1 VKKNNLNKDNI
12 TDKEEMTFDQIDS
25 RIKELSVRKSLLVD
39 ESLRSNDVHSIVK
52 AQEYL
57 VKQDKAQQSQFK
69 SFVYSPEHEFFN
81 GMGYKSSLK
90 SISYDLMRAMARTPQ
105 INAIIQT
112 RIEQV
117 LNFSEFQTDLQR
129 GGWTIVKKLS
139 RFDDHSN
146 YELKDKD
153 KKEIDRIVSFLENGG
168 NNAKWDMAD
177 DFDEFLRKYVK
188 DSLEL
193 DQSVFEVERTRAGEI
208 FRYAAK
214 PSDTYRILETI
225 DPNELK
231 NKEDYKYDDINGYLP
246 IYAQTWRGRIA
257 EREVPGTKI
266 KEQIVFYPWELNFGV
281 RNKSTY
287 IRNNGYGKSELE
299 ILVEIITWMLYGMQ
313 YNGNFFKQGSNPKG
327 FFTIEGD
334 ANKDVVNEFRSS
346 WRQTIAGIVNSHRI
360 PIFEGQSKINWVD
373 MQMTNK
379 DMEFENWN
387 DFLLLIACSVYRI
400 DPQEIGYTFKSK
412 NQMFGQKNQ
421 KERIEHSKEKGLK
434 PLLKFVQK
442 QINKYLVS
450 ELNEQYEFKFT
461 GIDLEDET
469 TMLDNDTKKITSGF
483 VSMEDMFEKYSNRK
497 FDPDKDTIL
506 NPVYIQSKQMELYGG
521 IDANAAVDGMTG
533 DKSSPPKTVENYEK
547 GENPI
552 MDASL
557 DYIQKNLI
565 S

>member
-1 VKKNNLNKDNI
+1 MKKKDLNKDNI
-12 TDKEEMTFDQIDS
+12 TNKEEMSFEQIDS
-25 RIKELSVRKSLLVD
+25 KIKELSVRKSLLVD
-39 ESLRSNDVHSIVK
+39 ESLKSNDVDSIMK
-52 AQEYL
+52 AQDYL
-57 VKQDKAQQSQFK
+57 VKQEKAKQSQFK
-69 SFVYSPEHEFFN
+69 SFLYSPEHEFYN

-117 LNFSEFQTDLQR
+117 LNFSEFQTDFQR
-129 GGWTIVKKLS
+129 EGWTIAKKLS

-146 YELKDKD
+146 YELQDKD
-153 KKEIDRIVSFLENGG
+153 KAEIDRIVNFLENGG
-168 NNAKWDMAD
+168 NNAKWEMAD

-193 DQSVFEVERTRAGEI
+193 DQSVFEIERTRGGEI

-225 DPNELK
+225 DPNEI
-231 NKEDYKYDDINGYLP
+231 NKEKYRYDEINGYLP
-246 IYAQTWRGRIA
+246 IYAQVWRGRIA
-257 EREVPGTKI
+257 ERDIPGTKL
-266 KEQIVFYPWELNFGV
+266 KEQIVFYPWELNFGT

-334 ANKDVVNEFRSS
+334 ADKDVVNEFRSA

-373 MQMTNK
+373 MQHTNK

-400 DPQEIGYTFKSK
+400 DPMEIGYTFKDK
-412 NQMFGQKNQ
+412 NQLFGQKNQ
-421 KERIEHSKEKGLK
+421 GERMKHSKEKGLK

-450 ELNEQYEFKFT
+450 ELNNSYEFKFT
-461 GIDLEDET
+461 GINLEDESM
-469 TMLDNDTKKITSGF
+469 MLDNDVKKSQNGF
-483 VSMEDMFEKYSNRK
+483 VSLEDMFEKYSKRK
-497 FDPDKDTIL
+497 FDKDKDTIL
-506 NPVYIQSKQMELYGG
+506 SPVYIQNKQMELYGG
-521 IDANAAVDGMTG
+521 VESNAAVDKMA
-533 DKSSPPKTVENYEK
+533 SEQNSPANPNEDYKK

-557 DYIQKNLI
+557 DYIQKNFM

>member
-1 VKKNNLNKDNI
+1 MKDENLDKDNI
-12 TDKEEMTFDQIDS
+12 TKKEMTFEQIDS
-25 RIKELSVRKSLLVD
+25 TIKKLSVRKSLLVD
-39 ESLRSNDVHSIVK
+39 KSLRSNDVDSIVK

-57 VKQDKAQQSQFK
+57 QKQDKAKQSQFK
-69 SFVYSPEHEFFN
+69 SFIYSPEHEFYN
-81 GMGYKSSLK
+81 GMGYKASLK

-129 GGWTIVKKLS
+129 EGWSIVKKLS
-139 RFDDHSN
+139 RFEKLSN

-153 KKEIDRIVSFLENGG
+153 KQEIDRIVNFLENGG

-193 DQSVFEVERTRAGEI
+193 DQSVMEIERTRGGEL

-225 DPNELK
+225 DPNEF
-231 NKEDYKYDDINGYLP
+231 NKEKYRYDEVNGYLP
-246 IYAQTWRGRIA
+246 IYAQVWRGRIA
-257 EREVPGTKI
+257 ERNIPGTDQ

-299 ILVEIITWMLYGMQ
+299 ILVEIVTWMLYGMQ

-334 ANKDVVNEFRSS
+334 ADKDVLNEFRSS
-346 WRQTIAGIVNSHRI
+346 WKQTIAGISNSHRI

-373 MQMTNK
+373 MQHMNK

-412 NQMFGQKNQ
+412 NQPYGQKNQ
-421 KERIEHSKEKGLK
+421 EERIKHSKEKGLK

-442 QINKYLVS
+442 QINKFLVS
-450 ELNEQYEFKFT
+450 ELNPAYEFKFT

-469 TMLDNDTKKITSGF
+469 AMLDNDVKKATAGF
-483 VSMEDMFEKYSNRK
+483 VSHEDMFEKYSNRK
-497 FDPDKDTIL
+497 FNPDKDTIL
-506 NPVYIQSKQMELYGG
+506 SPIYVQTKQLENFGG
-521 IDANAAVDGMTG
+521 LESNAAVDKMTG
-533 DKSSPPKTVENYEK
+533 DKKSPPNPNENYEK

-565 S
+565 G